1 MPDSGANGALRQQ
14 QRRYWFKTLGL
25 TAVLLSVWFLVTFVV
40 PFFSEPLN
48 RFTMFG
54 LPLGYLMGA
63 QGSLIVYLVLIGVY
77 AHLMNRLDRQFGVDE
92 Q

>member
-1 MPDSGANGALRQQ
+1 MPDSGQLRQQ
-14 QRRYWFKTLGL
+14 QRRYWYKTLGL
-25 TAVLLSVWFLVTFVV
+25 TGVLLGVWFLVTFVA
-40 PFFSEPLN
+40 PFFSEQLN
-48 RFTMFG
+48 RFTLFG

-63 QGSLIVYLVLIGVY
+63 QGAVIVYLVLIGVY

>member
-1 MPDSGANGALRQQ
+1 MPDRTALRQQ
-14 QRRYWFKTLGL
+14 QRRYWYKTLGL
-25 TAVLLSVWFLVTFVV
+25 TGALLGAWFLVTFVV

-48 RFTMFG
+48 RFSLFG
-54 LPLGYLMGA
+54 LPLGYFMGA
-63 QGSLIVYLVLIGVY
+63 QGSLIVYLVLIAVY